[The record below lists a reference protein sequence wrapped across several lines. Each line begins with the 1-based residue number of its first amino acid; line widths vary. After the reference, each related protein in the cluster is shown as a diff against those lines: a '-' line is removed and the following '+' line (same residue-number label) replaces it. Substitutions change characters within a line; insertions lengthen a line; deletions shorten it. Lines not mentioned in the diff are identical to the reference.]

1 MNAPFFWKYRMKK
14 KVLYLVKA
22 DKIFYD
28 LIRSIIPTERYELMT
43 LEDGSVE
50 ERNRLLAEAELVI
63 VGGARMSAADVDV
76 AAKCRL
82 VLHQGVGY
90 HDTVATDILMKRQ
103 IRLAVTPQ
111 GTSEGVAEHAIM
123 MMLATGR
130 RLAFCDSELRVGRW
144 HSNTFR
150 SSARQL
156 FGATVGII
164 GFGRIGKQ
172 VAKRLIGFDTKT
184 IYTDLIEIEPEIE
197 MELKTKR
204 VSMET
209 LLSESDFV
217 TLHVPLTDRTH
228 HLIDEVALAKMKV
241 GATLINC
248 ARGPVVSEL
257 GLVNALRSG
266 HIGGAGLDVFEIE
279 PPPTPNPFAD
289 FPNVVLTPHHAPGTR
304 DTMIVKFKEI
314 FANADRF
321 FNGERMENE
330 ISLI

>member
-1 MNAPFFWKYRMKK
+1 
-14 KVLYLVKA
+14 
-22 DKIFYD
+22 
-28 LIRSIIPTERYELMT
+28 MT
-43 LEDGSVE
+43 LIDGSIE
-50 ERNRLLAEAELVI
+50 ERKRLLSQAEMII
-63 VGGARMSAADVDV
+63 VGGAKMTAEDVEAAFN
-76 AAKCRL
+76 CRL

-90 HDTVATDILMKRQ
+90 HDTVATDVLMKRQ

-130 RLAFCDSELRVGRW
+130 RLAYCDSELREGRW

-156 FGATVGII
+156 FGSTVGII

-172 VAKRLIGFDTKT
+172 VAKRLIGFGTKT
-184 IYTDLIEIEPEIE
+184 IYTDLLEMSPEIE
-197 MELKTKR
+197 AELKVIR
-204 VSMET
+204 GDIDT
-209 LLSESDFV
+209 LLAASDFV
-217 TLHVPLTDRTH
+217 SLHVPLTELTH
-228 HLIDEVALAKMKV
+228 HLIDEVALKKMKA
-241 GATLINC
+241 GGTLINC
-248 ARGPVVSEL
+248 ARGPVVSE
-257 GLVNALRSG
+257 VALIAALKSG
-266 HIGGAGLDVFEIE
+266 HIGGAGLDVFEEE
-279 PPPTPNPFAD
+279 PPAAPNPFAD
-289 FPNVVLTPHHAPGTR
+289 FANVVLTPHHAPGTR

>member
-1 MNAPFFWKYRMKK
+1 MKQ

-22 DKIFYD
+22 DENFYD
-28 LIRSIIPTERYELMT
+28 LIRSVTPSDRYELMT
-43 LEDGSVE
+43 LIDGSIE
-50 ERNRLLAEAELVI
+50 ERRRLLSEAELII
-63 VGGARMSAADVDV
+63 VGGAKMTAEDAETAS
-76 AAKCRL
+76 KCRL

-90 HDTVATDILMKRQ
+90 HDTVATDVLMKRQ

-130 RLAFCDSELRVGRW
+130 RLAFCDSELREGRW

-156 FGATVGII
+156 FGSTVGII

-184 IYTDLIEIEPEIE
+184 IYTDLLEIAPEIE
-197 MELKTKR
+197 SELKSAR
-204 VSMET
+204 VDIDT
-209 LLSESDFV
+209 LLTESDFV
-217 TLHVPLTDRTH
+217 TLHVPLTELTH
-228 HLIDEVALAKMKV
+228 HLIDEVALNKMKT

-248 ARGPVVSEL
+248 ARGPVVSE
-257 GLVNALRSG
+257 VALIAALKSG
-266 HIGGAGLDVFEIE
+266 HIGGAGLDVFEVE
-279 PPPTPNPFAD
+279 PPATPNPFAD
-289 FPNVVLTPHHAPGTR
+289 FANVVLTPHHAPGTR
-304 DTMIVKFKEI
+304 DTMLVKFKEI

-321 FNGERMENE
+321 FSGERMENE

>member
-1 MNAPFFWKYRMKK
+1 MKK

-22 DKIFYD
+22 DDNFYD
-28 LIRSIIPTERYELMT
+28 LIRSVTPSDRYELMT
-43 LEDGSVE
+43 LTDGSIE
-50 ERNRLLAEAELVI
+50 ERKRLLSQAEMII
-63 VGGARMSAADVDV
+63 VGGAKMTAEDAEAAFN
-76 AAKCRL
+76 CRL

-90 HDTVATDILMKRQ
+90 HDTVATDVLMKRQ

-130 RLAFCDSELRVGRW
+130 RLAYCDSELREGRW

-156 FGATVGII
+156 FGSTVGII

-172 VAKRLIGFDTKT
+172 VAKRLIGFGTKT
-184 IYTDLIEIEPEIE
+184 IYTDLLEMSTEIEA
-197 MELKTKR
+197 ELKVIR
-204 VSMET
+204 VDIDT
-209 LLSESDFV
+209 LLAERDFV
-217 TLHVPLTDRTH
+217 SLHVPLTELTH
-228 HLIDEVALAKMKV
+228 HLIDEVALNKMKAD
-241 GATLINC
+241 GTLINC
-248 ARGPVVSEL
+248 ARGPVVSE
-257 GLVNALRSG
+257 VALIAALKSG
-266 HIGGAGLDVFEIE
+266 HIGGAGLDVFEVE
-279 PPPTPNPFAD
+279 PPAAPNPFAG
-289 FPNVVLTPHHAPGTR
+289 FANVVLTPHHAPGTR

>member
-1 MNAPFFWKYRMKK
+1 M
-14 KVLYLVKA
+14 
-22 DKIFYD
+22 I
-28 LIRSIIPTERYELMT
+28 
-43 LEDGSVE
+43 
-50 ERNRLLAEAELVI
+50 I
-63 VGGARMSAADVDV
+63 VGGAKMTAEDAEAAFN
-76 AAKCRL
+76 CRL

-90 HDTVATDILMKRQ
+90 HDTVATDVLMKRQ

-130 RLAFCDSELRVGRW
+130 RLAYCDSELREGRW

-156 FGATVGII
+156 FGSTVGII

-172 VAKRLIGFDTKT
+172 VAKRLIGFGTKT
-184 IYTDLIEIEPEIE
+184 IYTDLLEMSPEIE
-197 MELKTKR
+197 AELKVTR
-204 VSMET
+204 VDIDT
-209 LLSESDFV
+209 LLAESDFV
-217 TLHVPLTDRTH
+217 SLHVPLTELTH
-228 HLIDEVALAKMKV
+228 HLIDEVALNKMKAD
-241 GATLINC
+241 ATLINC
-248 ARGPVVSEL
+248 ARGPVVSE
-257 GLVNALRSG
+257 VALIAALKSG
-266 HIGGAGLDVFEIE
+266 HIGGAGLDVFEVE
-279 PPPTPNPFAD
+279 PPAAPNPFAG
-289 FPNVVLTPHHAPGTR
+289 FANVVLTPHHAPGTR

>member
-1 MNAPFFWKYRMKK
+1 MKK

-22 DKIFYD
+22 DENFYD
-28 LIRSIIPTERYELMT
+28 LIRSVTPSDRYELMT
-43 LEDGSVE
+43 LIDGSTE
-50 ERNRLLAEAELVI
+50 ERKRLLSQAEMII
-63 VGGARMSAADVDV
+63 VGGAKMTAEDAEAAFN
-76 AAKCRL
+76 CRL

-90 HDTVATDILMKRQ
+90 HDTVATDVLMKRQ

-130 RLAFCDSELRVGRW
+130 RLAYCDSELREGRW

-156 FGATVGII
+156 FGSTVGII

-172 VAKRLIGFDTKT
+172 VAKRLIGFGATT
-184 IYTDLIEIEPEIE
+184 IYTDLLEMSPEIE
-197 MELKTKR
+197 AELKVTR
-204 VSMET
+204 VDIDT
-209 LLSESDFV
+209 LLAESDFV
-217 TLHVPLTDRTH
+217 SLHVPLTELTH
-228 HLIDEVALAKMKV
+228 YLIDEVALKKMKA
-241 GATLINC
+241 GGTLINC
-248 ARGPVVSEL
+248 ARGPVVSE
-257 GLVNALRSG
+257 VALIAALKSG
-266 HIGGAGLDVFEIE
+266 HIGGAGLDVFEVE
-279 PPPTPNPFAD
+279 PPAAPNPFAD
-289 FPNVVLTPHHAPGTR
+289 FANVVLTPHHAPGTR

-330 ISLI
+330 TSLI

>member
-1 MNAPFFWKYRMKK
+1 MKQ

-22 DKIFYD
+22 DENFYD
-28 LIRSIIPTERYELMT
+28 LIRSVTPSDRYELMT
-43 LEDGSVE
+43 LIDGSIE
-50 ERNRLLAEAELVI
+50 ERRRLLSEAELII
-63 VGGARMSAADVDV
+63 VGGAKMTAEDAETAS
-76 AAKCRL
+76 KCRL

-90 HDTVATDILMKRQ
+90 HDTVATDVLMKRQ

-130 RLAFCDSELRVGRW
+130 RLAFCDSELREGRW

-156 FGATVGII
+156 FGSTVGII

-184 IYTDLIEIEPEIE
+184 IYTDLLEIAPEIE
-197 MELKTKR
+197 SELKSSR
-204 VSMET
+204 VDIDT
-209 LLSESDFV
+209 LLTESDFV
-217 TLHVPLTDRTH
+217 TLHVPLTELTH
-228 HLIDEVALAKMKV
+228 HLIDEVALNKMKT

-248 ARGPVVSEL
+248 ARGPVVSE
-257 GLVNALRSG
+257 VALIAALKSG
-266 HIGGAGLDVFEIE
+266 HLGGAGLDVFEVE
-279 PPPTPNPFAD
+279 PPATPNPFAD
-289 FPNVVLTPHHAPGTR
+289 FANVVLTPHHAPGTR
-304 DTMIVKFKEI
+304 DTMLVKFKEI

-321 FNGERMENE
+321 FSGERMENE

>member
-1 MNAPFFWKYRMKK
+1 MKK

-22 DKIFYD
+22 DEDFYD
-28 LIRSIIPTERYELMT
+28 LIRSVTPSARYELMT
-43 LEDGSVE
+43 LIDGSIE
-50 ERNRLLAEAELVI
+50 ERRRLLSQAEMII
-63 VGGARMSAADVDV
+63 VGGAKMTAEDAEAAFS
-76 AAKCRL
+76 CRL

-90 HDTVATDILMKRQ
+90 HDTVATDVLMKRQ

-130 RLAFCDSELRVGRW
+130 RLAFCDSELREGRW

-156 FGATVGII
+156 FGSTVGII

-172 VAKRLIGFDTKT
+172 VAKRLIGFGTST
-184 IYTDLIEIEPEIE
+184 IYTDLLEMSPEIE
-197 MELKTKR
+197 VEMKAKR
-204 VSMET
+204 VDIDT
-209 LLSESDFV
+209 LLAKSDFV
-217 TLHVPLTDRTH
+217 SLHVPLTELTH
-228 HLIDEVALAKMKV
+228 HLIDEVAINKMKAGV
-241 GATLINC
+241 TLINC
-248 ARGPVVSEL
+248 ARGPVVSE
-257 GLVNALRSG
+257 VALIAALKSG
-266 HIGGAGLDVFEIE
+266 HIGGAGLDVFEVE
-279 PPPTPNPFAD
+279 PPAAPNPFKD
-289 FPNVVLTPHHAPGTR
+289 FANVVLTPHHAPGTR

-321 FNGERMENE
+321 FNGERMQNE

>member
-1 MNAPFFWKYRMKK
+1 MKQ

-22 DKIFYD
+22 DENFYD
-28 LIRSIIPTERYELMT
+28 LIRSVTPSDRYELMT
-43 LEDGSVE
+43 LIDGSIE
-50 ERNRLLAEAELVI
+50 ERRRLLSEAELII
-63 VGGARMSAADVDV
+63 VGGAKMTAEDAET
-76 AAKCRL
+76 AFKCRL

-90 HDTVATDILMKRQ
+90 HDTVATDVLMKRQ

-130 RLAFCDSELRVGRW
+130 RLAFCDSELREGRW

-156 FGATVGII
+156 FGSTVGII

-184 IYTDLIEIEPEIE
+184 IYTDLLEIAPEIE
-197 MELKTKR
+197 SELKSSR
-204 VSMET
+204 VDIDT
-209 LLSESDFV
+209 LLTESDFV
-217 TLHVPLTDRTH
+217 TLHVPLTELTH
-228 HLIDEVALAKMKV
+228 HLIDEVALNKMKT

-248 ARGPVVSEL
+248 ARGPVVSE
-257 GLVNALRSG
+257 VALIAALKSG
-266 HIGGAGLDVFEIE
+266 HIGGAGLDVFEVE
-279 PPPTPNPFAD
+279 PPATPNPFAY
-289 FPNVVLTPHHAPGTR
+289 FANVVLTPHHAPGTR
-304 DTMIVKFKEI
+304 DTMLVKFKEI

-321 FNGERMENE
+321 FSGERMENE

>member
-1 MNAPFFWKYRMKK
+1 MKK

-22 DKIFYD
+22 DDNFYD
-28 LIRSIIPTERYELMT
+28 LIRSVTPSDRYELMT
-43 LEDGSVE
+43 LTDGSIE
-50 ERNRLLAEAELVI
+50 ERKRLLSQAEMVI
-63 VGGARMSAADVDV
+63 VGGAKMTAEDAEAAFN
-76 AAKCRL
+76 CRV

-90 HDTVATDILMKRQ
+90 HDTVATGVLMKRQ

-130 RLAFCDSELRVGRW
+130 RLAYCDSELREGRW

-156 FGATVGII
+156 FGSTVGII

-172 VAKRLIGFDTKT
+172 VAKRLIGFGTTT
-184 IYTDLIEIEPEIE
+184 IYTDLLEMSPEIE
-197 MELKTKR
+197 AELKVTR
-204 VSMET
+204 VDIDT
-209 LLSESDFV
+209 LLATSDFV
-217 TLHVPLTDRTH
+217 SLHVPLTELTH
-228 HLIDEVALAKMKV
+228 HLIDEVALNKMKA
-241 GATLINC
+241 GGTLINC
-248 ARGPVVSEL
+248 ARGPVVSE
-257 GLVNALRSG
+257 VALIAALKSG
-266 HIGGAGLDVFEIE
+266 HIGGAGLDVFEVE
-279 PPPTPNPFAD
+279 PPAAPNPFAD
-289 FPNVVLTPHHAPGTR
+289 FANVVLTPHHAPGTR

>member
-1 MNAPFFWKYRMKK
+1 MKK

-22 DKIFYD
+22 DDNFYD
-28 LIRSIIPTERYELMT
+28 LIRSVTPSDRYELMT
-43 LEDGSVE
+43 LIDGSIE
-50 ERNRLLAEAELVI
+50 ERKRLLSQAEMII
-63 VGGARMSAADVDV
+63 VGGAKMTAEDAEAAFN
-76 AAKCRL
+76 CRL

-90 HDTVATDILMKRQ
+90 HDTVATDVLMKRQ

-130 RLAFCDSELRVGRW
+130 RLAYCDSELREGRW

-156 FGATVGII
+156 FGSTVGII

-172 VAKRLIGFDTKT
+172 VAKRLIGFGTKT
-184 IYTDLIEIEPEIE
+184 IYTDLLEMSPETE
-197 MELKTKR
+197 VELKVTR
-204 VSMET
+204 VDIDT
-209 LLSESDFV
+209 LLAESDFV
-217 TLHVPLTDRTH
+217 SLHVPLTELTH
-228 HLIDEVALAKMKV
+228 HLIDEVALNKMKA

-248 ARGPVVSEL
+248 ARGPVVSE
-257 GLVNALRSG
+257 VALIAALKSG
-266 HIGGAGLDVFEIE
+266 HIGGAGLDVFEVE
-279 PPPTPNPFAD
+279 PPAAPNPFAD
-289 FPNVVLTPHHAPGTR
+289 FANVVLTPHHAPGTR

>member
-1 MNAPFFWKYRMKK
+1 MKK
-14 KVLYLVKA
+14 KALYLVKA
-22 DKIFYD
+22 DESFYD
-28 LIRSIIPTERYELMT
+28 LIRSVTPSDRYELMT
-43 LEDGSVE
+43 LIDGSIE
-50 ERNRLLAEAELVI
+50 ERKRLLSQAEMII
-63 VGGARMSAADVDV
+63 VGGAKMTAEDAEAAFN
-76 AAKCRL
+76 CRL

-90 HDTVATDILMKRQ
+90 HDTVATDVLMKRQ

-130 RLAFCDSELRVGRW
+130 RLAYCDSELREGRW

-156 FGATVGII
+156 FGSTVGII

-172 VAKRLIGFDTKT
+172 VAKRLIGFGTKT
-184 IYTDLIEIEPEIE
+184 IYTDLLEMSPEIE
-197 MELKTKR
+197 AELKVIR
-204 VSMET
+204 VDIDT
-209 LLSESDFV
+209 LLAESDFV
-217 TLHVPLTDRTH
+217 SLHVPLTELTH
-228 HLIDEVALAKMKV
+228 HLIDEVALKKMKAD
-241 GATLINC
+241 GTLINC
-248 ARGPVVSEL
+248 ARGPVVSE
-257 GLVNALRSG
+257 VALIAALKSG
-266 HIGGAGLDVFEIE
+266 HIGGAGLDVFEEE
-279 PPPTPNPFAD
+279 PPAAPNPFAD
-289 FPNVVLTPHHAPGTR
+289 FTNVVLTPHHAPGTR

>member
-1 MNAPFFWKYRMKK
+1 MKQ

-22 DKIFYD
+22 DENFYD
-28 LIRSIIPTERYELMT
+28 LIRSVTPSDRYELMT
-43 LEDGSVE
+43 LIDGSIE
-50 ERNRLLAEAELVI
+50 ERRRLLSEAELII
-63 VGGARMSAADVDV
+63 VGGAKMTAEDAETAS
-76 AAKCRL
+76 KCRL

-90 HDTVATDILMKRQ
+90 HDTVATDVLMKRQ

-130 RLAFCDSELRVGRW
+130 RLAFCDSELREGRW

-156 FGATVGII
+156 FGSTVGII

-184 IYTDLIEIEPEIE
+184 IYTDLLEIAPEIE
-197 MELKTKR
+197 NELKTAR
-204 VSMET
+204 VDIDT
-209 LLSESDFV
+209 LLTESDFV
-217 TLHVPLTDRTH
+217 TLHVPLTELTH
-228 HLIDEVALAKMKV
+228 HLIDEVALNKMKT

-248 ARGPVVSEL
+248 ARGPVVSE
-257 GLVNALRSG
+257 VALIAALKSG
-266 HIGGAGLDVFEIE
+266 HLGGAGLDVFEVE
-279 PPPTPNPFAD
+279 PPATPNPFAD
-289 FPNVVLTPHHAPGTR
+289 FANVVLTPHHAPGTR
-304 DTMIVKFKEI
+304 DTMLVKFKEI

-321 FNGERMENE
+321 FSGERMENE

>member
-1 MNAPFFWKYRMKK
+1 MKK

-22 DKIFYD
+22 DEDFYD
-28 LIRSIIPTERYELMT
+28 LIRSVTPSERYELMT
-43 LEDGSVE
+43 LIDGSIE
-50 ERNRLLAEAELVI
+50 ERKRLLSQAEMII
-63 VGGARMSAADVDV
+63 VGGAKMTAEDAEAAFN
-76 AAKCRL
+76 CRL

-90 HDTVATDILMKRQ
+90 HDTVATDVLMKRQ

-130 RLAFCDSELRVGRW
+130 RLAYCDSELREGRW

-156 FGATVGII
+156 FGSTVGII

-172 VAKRLIGFDTKT
+172 VAKRLIGFGTST
-184 IYTDLIEIEPEIE
+184 IYTDLLEMSPEIE
-197 MELKTKR
+197 VELKAKR
-204 VSMET
+204 VDIDT
-209 LLSESDFV
+209 LLAKSDFV
-217 TLHVPLTDRTH
+217 SLHVPLTELTH
-228 HLIDEVALAKMKV
+228 HLIDEVALNKMKA

-248 ARGPVVSEL
+248 ARGPVVSE
-257 GLVNALRSG
+257 VALIAALKSG
-266 HIGGAGLDVFEIE
+266 HIGGAGLDVFEVE
-279 PPPTPNPFAD
+279 PPAAPNPFAD
-289 FPNVVLTPHHAPGTR
+289 FANVVLTPHHAPGTR

-321 FNGERMENE
+321 FNGERMQNE

>member
-1 MNAPFFWKYRMKK
+1 MKQ

-22 DKIFYD
+22 DENFYD
-28 LIRSIIPTERYELMT
+28 LIRSVTPSDRYELMT
-43 LEDGSVE
+43 LVDGSLE
-50 ERNRLLAEAELVI
+50 ERRRLLSEAELII
-63 VGGARMSAADVDV
+63 VGGAKMTAEDAET
-76 AAKCRL
+76 AFNCRL

-90 HDTVATDILMKRQ
+90 HDTVATDVLMKRQ

-130 RLAFCDSELRVGRW
+130 RLAFCDSELREGRW

-156 FGATVGII
+156 FGSTVGII

-184 IYTDLIEIEPEIE
+184 IYTDLLEIAPEIE
-197 MELKTKR
+197 SELKSSR
-204 VSMET
+204 VDIDT
-209 LLSESDFV
+209 LLTESDFV
-217 TLHVPLTDRTH
+217 TLHVPLTELTH
-228 HLIDEVALAKMKV
+228 HLIDEVALNKMKT

-248 ARGPVVSEL
+248 ARGPVVSE
-257 GLVNALRSG
+257 VALIAALKSG
-266 HIGGAGLDVFEIE
+266 HIGGAGLDVFEVE
-279 PPPTPNPFAD
+279 PPATPNPFAD
-289 FPNVVLTPHHAPGTR
+289 FANVVLTPHHAPGTR
-304 DTMIVKFKEI
+304 DTMLVKFKEI

-321 FNGERMENE
+321 FSGERMENE

>member
-1 MNAPFFWKYRMKK
+1 MKK

-22 DKIFYD
+22 DESFYD
-28 LIRSIIPTERYELMT
+28 LIRSVTPSDRYELMT
-43 LEDGSVE
+43 LIDGSIE
-50 ERNRLLAEAELVI
+50 ERKRLLSQAEMII
-63 VGGARMSAADVDV
+63 VGGAKMTAEDAEAAFN
-76 AAKCRL
+76 CRL

-90 HDTVATDILMKRQ
+90 HDTVATDVLMKRQ

-111 GTSEGVAEHAIM
+111 GTREGVAEHAIM

-130 RLAFCDSELRVGRW
+130 RLAYCDSELREGRW

-156 FGATVGII
+156 FGSTVGII

-172 VAKRLIGFDTKT
+172 VAKRLIGFGTKT
-184 IYTDLIEIEPEIE
+184 IYTDLLEMSPEIE
-197 MELKTKR
+197 AELKVIR
-204 VSMET
+204 VDIDT
-209 LLSESDFV
+209 LLAESDFV
-217 TLHVPLTDRTH
+217 SLHVPLTELTH
-228 HLIDEVALAKMKV
+228 HLIDEVALKKMKA
-241 GATLINC
+241 GGTLINC
-248 ARGPVVSEL
+248 ARGPVVSE
-257 GLVNALRSG
+257 VALIAALKSG
-266 HIGGAGLDVFEIE
+266 HIGGAGLDVFEEE
-279 PPPTPNPFAD
+279 PPAAPNLFAD
-289 FPNVVLTPHHAPGTR
+289 FANVVLTPHHAPGTR

>member
-1 MNAPFFWKYRMKK
+1 MKK

-22 DKIFYD
+22 DEDFYD
-28 LIRSIIPTERYELMT
+28 LIRSVTPSDRYELMT
-43 LEDGSVE
+43 LIDGSIE
-50 ERNRLLAEAELVI
+50 ERKRLLSQAEMII
-63 VGGARMSAADVDV
+63 VGGAKMTAEDAEAAFN
-76 AAKCRL
+76 CRL

-90 HDTVATDILMKRQ
+90 HDTVATDVLMKRQ

-130 RLAFCDSELRVGRW
+130 RLAYCDSELREGRW

-156 FGATVGII
+156 FGSTVGII

-172 VAKRLIGFDTKT
+172 VAKRLIGFGTST
-184 IYTDLIEIEPEIE
+184 IYTDLLEMSPEIE
-197 MELKTKR
+197 VELKATR
-204 VSMET
+204 VDIDT
-209 LLSESDFV
+209 LLAKSDFV
-217 TLHVPLTDRTH
+217 SLHVPLTELTH
-228 HLIDEVALAKMKV
+228 HLIDEVALNKMKA
-241 GATLINC
+241 GSTLINC
-248 ARGPVVSEL
+248 ARGPVVSE
-257 GLVNALRSG
+257 VALIDSLKSG
-266 HIGGAGLDVFEIE
+266 HIGGAGLDVFEVE
-279 PPPTPNPFAD
+279 PPAAPNPFAD
-289 FPNVVLTPHHAPGTR
+289 FANVVLTPHHAPGTR
-304 DTMIVKFKEI
+304 DTMIVKFQEI

>member
-1 MNAPFFWKYRMKK
+1 
-14 KVLYLVKA
+14 
-22 DKIFYD
+22 
-28 LIRSIIPTERYELMT
+28 MT
-43 LEDGSVE
+43 LIDGSIE
-50 ERNRLLAEAELVI
+50 ERRRLLSEAELII
-63 VGGARMSAADVDV
+63 VGGAKMTAEDAET
-76 AAKCRL
+76 AFKCRL

-90 HDTVATDILMKRQ
+90 HDTVATDVLMKRQ

-130 RLAFCDSELRVGRW
+130 RLAFCDSELREGRW

-156 FGATVGII
+156 FGSTVGII

-184 IYTDLIEIEPEIE
+184 IYTDLLEIAPEIE
-197 MELKTKR
+197 SELKSSR
-204 VSMET
+204 VDIDT
-209 LLSESDFV
+209 LLTESDFV
-217 TLHVPLTDRTH
+217 TLHVPLTELTH
-228 HLIDEVALAKMKV
+228 HLIDEVALNKMKT

-248 ARGPVVSEL
+248 ARGPVVSE
-257 GLVNALRSG
+257 VALIAALKSG
-266 HIGGAGLDVFEIE
+266 HLGGAGLDVFEVE
-279 PPPTPNPFAD
+279 PPATPNPFAD
-289 FPNVVLTPHHAPGTR
+289 FANVVLTPHHAPGTR
-304 DTMIVKFKEI
+304 DTMLVKFKEI

-321 FNGERMENE
+321 FSGERMENE

>member
-1 MNAPFFWKYRMKK
+1 MKK

-22 DKIFYD
+22 DDNFYD
-28 LIRSIIPTERYELMT
+28 LIRSVTPSDRYELMT
-43 LEDGSVE
+43 LTDGSIE
-50 ERNRLLAEAELVI
+50 ERKRLLSQAEMII
-63 VGGARMSAADVDV
+63 VGGAKMTAEDAEAAFN
-76 AAKCRL
+76 CRL

-90 HDTVATDILMKRQ
+90 HDTVATDVLMKRQ

-130 RLAFCDSELRVGRW
+130 RLAYCDSELREGRW

-156 FGATVGII
+156 FGSTVGII

-172 VAKRLIGFDTKT
+172 VAKRLIGFGTKT
-184 IYTDLIEIEPEIE
+184 IYTDLLEMSPEIE
-197 MELKTKR
+197 AELKVTR
-204 VSMET
+204 VDIDT
-209 LLSESDFV
+209 LLAESDFV
-217 TLHVPLTDRTH
+217 SLHVPLTELTH
-228 HLIDEVALAKMKV
+228 HLIDEVALNKMKTD
-241 GATLINC
+241 ATLINC
-248 ARGPVVSEL
+248 ARGPVVSE
-257 GLVNALRSG
+257 VALIAALKSG
-266 HIGGAGLDVFEIE
+266 HIGGAGLDVFEVE
-279 PPPTPNPFAD
+279 PPAAPNPFAG
-289 FPNVVLTPHHAPGTR
+289 FANVVLTPHHAPGTR

>member
-1 MNAPFFWKYRMKK
+1 MKR

-22 DKIFYD
+22 DENFYD
-28 LIRSIIPTERYELMT
+28 LIRSVTPSDRYELMT
-43 LEDGSVE
+43 LVDGSIE
-50 ERNRLLAEAELVI
+50 ERRRLLSEAELII
-63 VGGARMSAADVDV
+63 VGGAKMTAEDAET
-76 AAKCRL
+76 AFKCRL

-90 HDTVATDILMKRQ
+90 HDTVATDVLMKRQ

-130 RLAFCDSELRVGRW
+130 RLAFCDSELREGRW

-156 FGATVGII
+156 FGSTVGII

-184 IYTDLIEIEPEIE
+184 IYTDLLEIAPEIE
-197 MELKTKR
+197 SELKSSR
-204 VSMET
+204 VDIDT
-209 LLSESDFV
+209 LLTESDFV
-217 TLHVPLTDRTH
+217 TLHVPLTELTH
-228 HLIDEVALAKMKV
+228 HLIDEVALNKMKT

-248 ARGPVVSEL
+248 ARGPVVSE
-257 GLVNALRSG
+257 VALIAALKSG
-266 HIGGAGLDVFEIE
+266 HIGGAGLDVFEVE
-279 PPPTPNPFAD
+279 PPATPNPFAD
-289 FPNVVLTPHHAPGTR
+289 FANVVLTPHHAPGTR
-304 DTMIVKFKEI
+304 DTMLVKFKEI

-321 FNGERMENE
+321 FSGERMENE

>member
-1 MNAPFFWKYRMKK
+1 MKQ

-22 DKIFYD
+22 DENFYD
-28 LIRSIIPTERYELMT
+28 LIRSVTPSDRYELMT
-43 LEDGSVE
+43 LIDGSIE
-50 ERNRLLAEAELVI
+50 ERRRLLSEAELII
-63 VGGARMSAADVDV
+63 VGGAKMTAEDAET
-76 AAKCRL
+76 AFKCRL

-90 HDTVATDILMKRQ
+90 HDTVATDVLMKRQ

-130 RLAFCDSELRVGRW
+130 RLAFCDSELREGRW

-156 FGATVGII
+156 FGSTVGII

-184 IYTDLIEIEPEIE
+184 IYTDLLEIAPEIE
-197 MELKTKR
+197 SELKSSR
-204 VSMET
+204 VDIDT
-209 LLSESDFV
+209 LLTESDFV
-217 TLHVPLTDRTH
+217 TLHVPLTELTH
-228 HLIDEVALAKMKV
+228 HLIDEVALNKMKT

-248 ARGPVVSEL
+248 ARGPVVSE
-257 GLVNALRSG
+257 VALIAALKSG
-266 HIGGAGLDVFEIE
+266 HIGGAGLDVFEVE
-279 PPPTPNPFAD
+279 PPATPNPFAD
-289 FPNVVLTPHHAPGTR
+289 FANVVLTPHHAPGTR
-304 DTMIVKFKEI
+304 DTMLVKFKEI

-321 FNGERMENE
+321 FSGDRMENE

>member
-1 MNAPFFWKYRMKK
+1 
-14 KVLYLVKA
+14 
-22 DKIFYD
+22 
-28 LIRSIIPTERYELMT
+28 MT
-43 LEDGSVE
+43 AED
-50 ERNRLLAEAELVI
+50 AEA
-63 VGGARMSAADVDV
+63 AFN
-76 AAKCRL
+76 CRL

-90 HDTVATDILMKRQ
+90 HDTVATDVLMKRQ

-130 RLAFCDSELRVGRW
+130 RLTYCDSELREGRW

-156 FGATVGII
+156 FGSTVGII

-172 VAKRLIGFDTKT
+172 VAKRLIGFGTKT
-184 IYTDLIEIEPEIE
+184 IYTDLLEMSPEIE
-197 MELKTKR
+197 AELKVTH
-204 VSMET
+204 VDIDT
-209 LLSESDFV
+209 LLAESDFV
-217 TLHVPLTDRTH
+217 SLHVPLTELTH
-228 HLIDEVALAKMKV
+228 HLIDEVALKKMKA
-241 GATLINC
+241 GGTLINC
-248 ARGPVVSEL
+248 ARGPVVSE
-257 GLVNALRSG
+257 VALIAALKSG
-266 HIGGAGLDVFEIE
+266 HIGGAGLDVFEEE
-279 PPPTPNPFAD
+279 PPAAPNPFAD
-289 FPNVVLTPHHAPGTR
+289 FANVVLTPHHAPGTR

>member
-1 MNAPFFWKYRMKK
+1 MKK

-22 DKIFYD
+22 DDNFYD
-28 LIRSIIPTERYELMT
+28 LIRSVTPSDRYELMT
-43 LEDGSVE
+43 LTDGSIE
-50 ERNRLLAEAELVI
+50 ERKRLLSQAEMII
-63 VGGARMSAADVDV
+63 VGGAKMTAEDAEAAFN
-76 AAKCRL
+76 CRL

-90 HDTVATDILMKRQ
+90 HDTVATDVLMKRQ

-130 RLAFCDSELRVGRW
+130 RLAYCDSELREGRW

-156 FGATVGII
+156 FGSTVGII

-172 VAKRLIGFDTKT
+172 VAKRLIGFGTKT
-184 IYTDLIEIEPEIE
+184 IYTDLLEMSPEIE
-197 MELKTKR
+197 AELKVTR
-204 VSMET
+204 VDIDT
-209 LLSESDFV
+209 LLAESDFV
-217 TLHVPLTDRTH
+217 SLHVPLTELTH
-228 HLIDEVALAKMKV
+228 HLIDEVALKKMKA
-241 GATLINC
+241 GGTLINC
-248 ARGPVVSEL
+248 ARGPVVSE
-257 GLVNALRSG
+257 VALIAALKSG
-266 HIGGAGLDVFEIE
+266 HIGGAGLDVFEEE
-279 PPPTPNPFAD
+279 PPAAPNPFAD
-289 FPNVVLTPHHAPGTR
+289 FANVVLTPHHAPGTR